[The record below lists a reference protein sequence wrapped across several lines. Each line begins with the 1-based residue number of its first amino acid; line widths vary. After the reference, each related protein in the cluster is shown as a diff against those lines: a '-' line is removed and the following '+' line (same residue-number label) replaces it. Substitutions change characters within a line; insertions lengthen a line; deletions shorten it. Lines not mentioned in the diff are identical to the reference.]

1 MKWKWVFEHFPDLC
15 ITVWHPSPPPLGVE
29 YFPLHFCYKN
39 YEIFRYQ
46 PKYFLLW
53 SLFYLFFTQVRWLPL
68 VRLCI
73 AQFKSLW
80 YLGYSARITFDCF
93 VLCKYS
99 GNRQILMTWPLKC
112 VQNFTIDHLHYPYS
126 STSSHNFTCTIAVVH
141 FHLCSSTPIL
151 KSVVKVIF

>member
-1 MKWKWVFEHFPDLC
+1 MSLRTFPRSL
-15 ITVWHPSPPPLGVE
+15 HYSLASLPSPPIGVE

-53 SLFYLFFTQVRWLPL
+53 SLFYLFFTQVRRLPL

-99 GNRQILMTWPLKC
+99 GNRQILMTWP
-112 VQNFTIDHLHYPYS
+112 
-126 STSSHNFTCTIAVVH
+126 FTCTIAVVH